1 MPKSVNTI
9 GININMLSAIRNKSK
24 GWVAYLIVG
33 LITVPFALFGIQD
46 YVSRS
51 ANNSIATVDGEDID
65 INVYYQE
72 LNTQQRNL
80 QQQLGAAYTQEI
92 DNAIKQSLLDSMI
105 NEKLIEN
112 YANSLDIVTLD
123 NEVKSVIEL
132 NQAFLVDGEFSQD
145 RYAQLLRLNSYTP
158 AGYEL
163 AQSKALTRD
172 QIKRNLSG
180 SAFMSST
187 QIKQLNNLAS
197 QQREVSYIALNTNN
211 YVDQVS
217 VSKDQISDYF
227 NENRSIFIEGQKV
240 KVDFVELTL
249 DAMDE
254 PESPSDD
261 DLQNLYDENAEL
273 YTNPERRRAQHIL
286 VESEE
291 LADDLLEKIKQGADF
306 TELAKA
312 NSEDSSSSEEGGDL
326 GFFER
331 ELMGTEFDEA
341 AFAMSIG
348 DVSDVVST
356 EYGYFHIIKL
366 TDIEAETMQAFDEV
380 EEQLAALY
388 IKNAKEKMLFGS
400 LEEFINLSY
409 EESLDMVADQFGL
422 ELQTSDYFANGS
434 REYDEKFVASAF
446 SPAVIDEGENSEVM
460 EINSEKFV
468 VLALSDLQ
476 PERERDLSEVEGQI
490 ESALKTAAAKE
501 VIEDIAESIASALSS
516 GDEQTASNLISEN
529 SLEWISE
536 GWISRASELPYDVT
550 SKSFT
555 LSKPE
560 EGRHT
565 YSAQSA
571 DRSTSLVIDLGGVRI
586 PEEDADTGISALYLS
601 QENNEMFVSLIK
613 QLREGAEI
621 KVFTDLL

>member
-1 MPKSVNTI
+1 
-9 GININMLSAIRNKSK
+9 MLSAIRNKSK

-65 INVYYQE
+65 INIYYQE

-92 DNAIKQSLLDSMI
+92 DNAIKQTLLDSMI

-123 NEVKSVIEL
+123 DEVKSVIEL
-132 NQAFLVDGEFSQD
+132 NQAFSVDGEFSQD
-145 RYAQLLRLNSYTP
+145 RYTQLLRLNSYSP

-163 AQSKALTRD
+163 AQSKSLTRE

-180 SAFMSST
+180 SAFMSSI
-187 QIKQLNNLAS
+187 QIDQLNDLAS

-211 YVDQVS
+211 YLDQVS

-227 NENRSIFIEGQKV
+227 NENRSSFIEGRKV

-254 PESPSDD
+254 PESPTND
-261 DLQNLYDENAEL
+261 DLQNLYEDNAEL

-291 LADDLLEKIKQGADF
+291 LANDLLDQINQGADF
-306 TELAKA
+306 VELAKA

-326 GFFER
+326 GFFEK
-331 ELMGTEFDEA
+331 ELMGAEFDEA
-341 AFAMSIG
+341 AFAMNIG
-348 DVSDVVST
+348 DVSDVVAT
-356 EYGYFHIIKL
+356 DYGYFHIIKL

-380 EEQLAALY
+380 EEQLSALY
-388 IKNAKEKMLFGS
+388 IKNAKEKMLFSS

-422 ELQTSDYFANGS
+422 ELQSSDYFGNGS
-434 REYDEKFVASAF
+434 SQYDAKFVASAF
-446 SPAVIDEGENSEVM
+446 SPSVIDDGENSEVM
-460 EINSEKFV
+460 EIDSEKFV

-476 PERERDLSEVEGQI
+476 SERERDLSEVEDQI
-490 ESALKTAAAKE
+490 ESALKTATAKE
-501 VIEDIAESIASALSS
+501 VIEGIAESIASALSS
-516 GDEQTASNLISEN
+516 GDEQTANNLISEN
-529 SLEWISE
+529 SLEWVSE
-536 GWISRASELPYDVT
+536 GWISRASELPYDVASMT
-550 SKSFT
+550 FA

-571 DRSTSLVIDLGGVRI
+571 NQLTSLVIDLSGVRV
-586 PEEDADTGISALYLS
+586 PEEDANTGISALYLS
-601 QENNEMFVSLIK
+601 QENNEMFVTLIR
-613 QLREGAEI
+613 QLRDNAEI
-621 KVFTDLL
+621 RIFSDLL

>member
-1 MPKSVNTI
+1 
-9 GININMLSAIRNKSK
+9 MLSAIRNKSK

-65 INVYYQE
+65 INIYYQE

-92 DNAIKQSLLDSMI
+92 DDAIKQTLLDSMI

-123 NEVKSVIEL
+123 DEVKSVIEL
-132 NQAFLVDGEFSQD
+132 NQAFSVDGEFSQD
-145 RYAQLLRLNSYTP
+145 RYTQLLRLNSYSP

-163 AQSKALTRD
+163 AQSKSLTRE

-180 SAFMSST
+180 SAFMSSI
-187 QIKQLNNLAS
+187 QIDQLNDLAS

-211 YVDQVS
+211 YLDQVS

-227 NENRSIFIEGQKV
+227 NENRSSFIEGRKV

-249 DAMDE
+249 DSMDE
-254 PESPSDD
+254 PESPTND
-261 DLQNLYDENAEL
+261 DLQNLYEDNAEL

-291 LADDLLEKIKQGADF
+291 LANDLLDQINQGADF
-306 TELAKA
+306 VELAKA

-326 GFFER
+326 GFFEK
-331 ELMGTEFDEA
+331 ELMGAEFDEA
-341 AFAMSIG
+341 AFAMNIG
-348 DVSDVVST
+348 DVSDVVAT
-356 EYGYFHIIKL
+356 DYGYFHIIKL
-366 TDIEAETMQAFDEV
+366 TDIEAETMQAFNEV

-388 IKNAKEKMLFGS
+388 IKNAKEKMLFSS

-422 ELQTSDYFANGS
+422 ELQSSDYFGNGS
-434 REYDEKFVASAF
+434 SQYDAKFVASAF
-446 SPAVIDEGENSEVM
+446 SPSVIDDGENSEVM
-460 EINSEKFV
+460 EIDSEKFV

-476 PERERDLSEVEGQI
+476 SERERDLSEVEDQI
-490 ESALKTAAAKE
+490 ESALKTATAKE
-501 VIEDIAESIASALSS
+501 VIEGIAESIASALSS
-516 GDEQTASNLISEN
+516 GDEQTANNLISEN
-529 SLEWISE
+529 SLEWVSE
-536 GWISRASELPYDVT
+536 GWISRASELPYDVA
-550 SKSFT
+550 SISFS

-565 YSAQSA
+565 YSSQSA
-571 DRSTSLVIDLGGVRI
+571 NQLTSLVIDLSGVRV
-586 PEEDADTGISALYLS
+586 PEEDTNTGISALYLS
-601 QENNEMFVSLIK
+601 QENNEMFVTLIR

>member
-1 MPKSVNTI
+1 MPKSINTI

-565 YSAQSA
+565 YSTQSA

>member
-1 MPKSVNTI
+1 
-9 GININMLSAIRNKSK
+9 MLSAIRNKSK

-65 INVYYQE
+65 LNTYYQE

-92 DNAIKQSLLDSMI
+92 DDAIKQSLIDSMI

-123 NEVKSVIEL
+123 DEVKSVIEL
-132 NQAFLVDGEFSQD
+132 NQAFSVDGEFSQD
-145 RYAQLLRLNSYTP
+145 RYTQLLRLNSYSP

-163 AQSKALTRD
+163 AQSKSLTRE

-180 SAFMSST
+180 SAFMST
-187 QIKQLNNLAS
+187 IQIDQLNDLAS
-197 QQREVSYIALNTNN
+197 QQREVSYVALNANN
-211 YVDQVS
+211 YLDQVS

-227 NENRSIFIEGQKV
+227 NENRSSFIEGRKV
-240 KVDFVELTL
+240 KVDFIELTL
-249 DAMDE
+249 DSMDE
-254 PESPSDD
+254 PESPTNG
-261 DLQNLYDENAEL
+261 DLQNLYDDNAEL
-273 YTNPERRRAQHIL
+273 YTNSERRRAQHIL

-291 LADDLLEKIKQGADF
+291 LANDLLDQINQGADF
-306 TELAKA
+306 TELAIA

-326 GFFER
+326 GFFEKD
-331 ELMGTEFDEA
+331 LMGAEFDEA
-341 AFAMSIG
+341 AFAMNIG
-348 DVSDVVST
+348 DVSGVVAT
-356 EYGYFHIIKL
+356 DYGYFHIIKL
-366 TDIEAETMQAFDEV
+366 TDIEVETIQAFDEV

-388 IKNAKEKMLFGS
+388 IKNAKEKMLFSS
-400 LEEFINLSY
+400 LEEFISLSY

-422 ELQTSDYFANGS
+422 ELQSSDYFGNGS
-434 REYDEKFVASAF
+434 SQYDAKFVASAF
-446 SPAVIDEGENSEVM
+446 NPSVIDEGENSEVM

-476 PERERDLSEVEGQI
+476 KERERDLSEVESQI
-490 ESALKTAAAKE
+490 ESTLKAATAKE

-516 GDEQTASNLISEN
+516 GDKQTANSLISEN
-529 SLEWISE
+529 NLEWVSE
-536 GWISRASELPYDVT
+536 GWISRSSELPYDIS

-560 EGRHT
+560 EGSHT

-571 DRSTSLVIDLGGVRI
+571 NQLTSLVIDMSGVRF

-601 QENNEMFVSLIK
+601 QESNEMFVTLIK
-613 QLREGAEI
+613 QLRESAEI
-621 KVFTDLL
+621 RIFSDLL

>member
-1 MPKSVNTI
+1 
-9 GININMLSAIRNKSK
+9 MLSAIRNKSK

-92 DNAIKQSLLDSMI
+92 DDAIKQTLLDSMI

-123 NEVKSVIEL
+123 DEVKSVIEL
-132 NQAFLVDGEFSQD
+132 NQAFSVDGEFSQD
-145 RYAQLLRLNSYTP
+145 RYTQLLRLNSYSP

-163 AQSKALTRD
+163 AQSKSLTRE

-180 SAFMSST
+180 SAFMSSI
-187 QIKQLNNLAS
+187 QIDQLNDLAS
-197 QQREVSYIALNTNN
+197 QQREISYIALNTSN
-211 YVDQVS
+211 YLDQVS

-227 NENRSIFIEGQKV
+227 NENRSSFIEGRKV

-254 PESPSDD
+254 PENPTND
-261 DLQNLYDENAEL
+261 DLQNLYDDNAEL
-273 YTNPERRRAQHIL
+273 YTNSERRRAQHIL

-291 LADDLLEKIKQGADF
+291 LANDLLKQINQGADF
-306 TELAKA
+306 AELAKA
-312 NSEDSSSSEEGGDL
+312 KSEDSSSSEEGGDL
-326 GFFER
+326 GFFEK
-331 ELMGTEFDEA
+331 ELMGAEFDEA
-341 AFAMSIG
+341 AFAMNIG
-348 DVSDVVST
+348 DVSDVVAT
-356 EYGYFHIIKL
+356 DYGYFHIIKL
-366 TDIEAETMQAFDEV
+366 TDIEAETMQAFNEV

-388 IKNAKEKMLFGS
+388 IKNAKEKMLFSS

-422 ELQTSDYFANGS
+422 ELQSSDYFGNGS
-434 REYDEKFVASAF
+434 SQYDAKFVASAF
-446 SPAVIDEGENSEVM
+446 SPSVIDDGENSEVM
-460 EINSEKFV
+460 EIDSEKFV

-476 PERERDLSEVEGQI
+476 SERERDLSEVEDQI
-490 ESALKTAAAKE
+490 ESALKTATAKE
-501 VIEDIAESIASALSS
+501 VIEGIAESIASALSS
-516 GDEQTASNLISEN
+516 GDEQSANNLISEN
-529 SLEWISE
+529 SLEWVSE
-536 GWISRASELPYDVT
+536 GWISRASELPYDVASMT
-550 SKSFT
+550 FA

-571 DRSTSLVIDLGGVRI
+571 NQLTSLVIDLSGVRV
-586 PEEDADTGISALYLS
+586 PEEDANTGISALYLS
-601 QENNEMFVSLIK
+601 QENNEMFVTLIR
-613 QLREGAEI
+613 QLRDNAEI
-621 KVFTDLL
+621 RIFSDLL